1 MVRYTVKIRKVTK
14 LDDKVIR
21 NLRETIK
28 LGGKHGE
35 NGEAGGPSP

>member
-1 MVRYTVKIRKVTK
+1 MVRYAVKIRKVTK

-28 LGGKHGE
+28 HAYGE
-35 NGEAGGPSP
+35 GW